1 MFKDSLKGHTD
12 NPFHPIEHNSIES
25 LEDVVE
31 VTIPDESELK
41 PYKIIPS
48 IKPPTVS
55 NASTLI
61 TSYVVGMYPGT
72 HVH

>member
-1 MFKDSLKGHTD
+1 MFREYLKGSKDH
-12 NPFHPIEHNSIES
+12 PFHPIEHNSIES
-25 LEDVVE
+25 LEDVVK

-55 NASTLI
+55 NAST
-61 TSYVVGMYPGT
+61 
-72 HVH
+72 